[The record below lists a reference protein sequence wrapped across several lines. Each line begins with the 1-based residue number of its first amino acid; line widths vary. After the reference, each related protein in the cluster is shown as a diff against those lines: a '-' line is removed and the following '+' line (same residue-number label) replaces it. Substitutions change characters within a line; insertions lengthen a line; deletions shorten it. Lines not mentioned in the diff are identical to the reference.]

1 MATGE
6 QKKQELLQANANKV
20 KTMGGDA
27 IPPADMG
34 TVTGYDPV
42 ASFRREMALLDAGRE
57 QEELAASEG
66 WFNSTD
72 GGITASDAALQWG
85 QWNINT
91 ARGLNNLAELGAAS
105 TGLASDNMIRE
116 AFGVTDDALAA
127 ASQSLRDMES
137 ARLRNQRARLEASIA
152 RDEAENAIQYADNP
166 TMRTVAN
173 MVDALRAYTNNP
185 AVATA
190 LLVQTIP
197 DLATGAV
204 IAKGGANVALKRAAR
219 NNTEMGATL
228 PIAPAVAARIS
239 SRGGENALAA
249 YTAIQTAG
257 SGTTA
262 IEDKFDSPA
271 MREQVLNQLPANVRM
286 SMSIAEQ
293 NAYLDAQET
302 LAKQIAA
309 PINAVMGVATTK
321 FMPNI
326 ETSILAPAMS
336 SSIGKAV
343 GNIAGKSGA
352 ETVQEVIQGGS
363 ENVAGNFALQQVGS
377 QEGLTSGLG
386 RSIAESGIGG
396 FGAGLGGAVTGETLG
411 ALGKGASKL
420 VSNRAA
426 KQKASQEAADAA
438 LSESITPEAFNRLP
452 KDKQDVLIAAG
463 LYTPEGTDH
472 GLIEEGEDAPAPTR
486 KINDPALN
494 RVINTITNDADKGGL
509 SSLSNFAAV
518 YAGMND
524 PSVTPEGKK
533 ELVVLANDII
543 KVAEGLLATGKDI
556 LANPDKHTPEQLAKA
571 EAVTK
576 YYEEVLTK
584 NSQIF
589 SEVKAEFDALPMDA
603 AEIDSILDQ
612 IDADVDNAKQLVQ
625 PILAQL
631 VYNPTSVTPEQAE
644 ALLSKQLELDLTDTE
659 IAALNVAKSM
669 ADVSNDVRYGNKDNN
684 KKGIHEYIADIQNAL
699 AKGNTDAAQEAL
711 IEMNSFLAYMRE
723 KQKAFD
729 DAAKRYAAG
738 DRDDNGF
745 TPVLYENGDPYQS
758 LDGEDMYYHPVKS
771 KGLIK
776 TIPAD
781 VAAIEEAM
789 AYGNKLM
796 TDAANKVTTSKPIE
810 DMTYEEATAEIDRIQ
825 QQIQDSGNPRTKEQT
840 ATLFALAD
848 QRSYLLMQELISN
861 GSSSDYLENWINTN
875 GANLPRTTALVQA
888 ELDSRKQQEVIS
900 KPIEEMTDAD
910 ITAESNR
917 IKQQLA
923 DENREPTA
931 EEAAYINAL
940 KDQRGYLKFT
950 EKAPSMSEEQLNK
963 HLKQYEGKYP
973 RTTAVIQAELD
984 SRKNKSKS
992 NKPVDAFAKYTY
1004 EELEFAYNELDNKK
1018 DLTPEELQ
1026 LMDGIE
1032 AEFIKRDYAKF
1043 STDMANYTAAE
1054 LRKVIEDNNNPIQVQ
1069 AAEDL
1074 LARLPVDAGID
1085 NDHDED
1091 GDEDGDSGDY
1101 DPLIPVVPVE
1111 PTPKPTAP
1119 IIPTA
1124 PVRTQKVYT
1133 RKDVE
1138 ADPDSVYL
1146 FGDNLAD
1153 ARKGYIP
1160 KFTQAVIRGLKN
1172 AIGIPTKR
1180 DRGIKPFAYFT
1191 EADLEEFKDY
1201 VDTAIHKAIATGKP
1215 IVIPED
1221 GIGTGAAELATRAP
1235 ALAEYLNKALADLL
1249 AGTYRTPAPMD
1260 IWYGSGTNKQF
1271 SNLASRTFEYGG
1283 RKYRSVEHAYQTLKS
1298 GTYDEDTYKKYWAA
1312 KPGTKISGNRTANTE
1327 DNYNVQLMHDLVRE
1341 SFAQNP
1347 AAAKALVAT
1356 GEARLT
1362 HLRDKGIWQT
1372 EFPAALRAARSSQS
1386 VIDAANTPAS
1396 INYVQQ
1402 TFAKGPDDN
1411 NPDSPKNPFDQK
1423 KYAPIENKHSS
1434 TNYLKIGYEFRPSGV
1449 LQTTEDVSAAI
1460 MADKIVGNTES
1471 ETQALVESAGVAQDL
1486 REMLYDRWET
1496 YKEGDYLQWT
1506 KYPSLYFTQLMDM
1519 GKGKGNEY
1527 FLPKVVTDAAG
1538 YAIAQWFESDAINT
1552 LFNDDVAVN
1561 SILGLDTKSKTNR
1574 AQLDALQTIGLDWHL
1589 VIEALARD
1597 INGAL
1602 GLKVIEDIT
1611 PAETHSS
1618 IAHAIATETFNYMLN
1633 KKLLVL
1639 NSITNGEL
1647 DVLAGRKPDAD
1658 AKGKRYFV
1666 KMNENYD
1673 KAVLLAEV
1681 MGKSNGI
1688 LQATYNPTRTDTV
1701 ASILKPVTQ
1710 HNTMVKGTDNNIP
1723 DLALQARNKA
1733 NNQAFYLDKDMHTIY
1748 EAMGVDGIRQ
1758 MLGILDENNVVE
1770 KDEKR
1775 VKGVNAT
1782 INRDIRTFN
1791 TFMERLRGIGLD
1803 DIYNAPIY
1811 FAYDIISNMR
1821 LMMKS
1826 GDLNMQRS
1834 KLHRGLV
1841 TPGKQTVDRNNELH
1855 MLFHSLGVAQGLGID
1870 VDKQDAKTSLEE
1882 LAVKLEDP
1890 NIRFAIEAIKGLLVD
1905 GTSFEGPVLDGVL
1918 KGIKAGKGKTHTLQ
1932 ALLGQAQLEIAEG
1945 LGADTFD
1952 TQLTIEIDGITN
1964 GPFNALM
1971 QLGITEIT
1979 ADMHKKLQK
1988 GGFFYGLPDMTYA
2001 AAAAVEGFKD
2011 NYETPAAMVE
2021 AAIKR
2026 DEAEHIRFREEAD
2039 AAHAFAKANPS
2050 EDSIAEATAL
2060 DAVAKQLQA
2069 KLDSTRAARKLLGD
2083 IKLLEN
2089 ENKGDNDDPVGR
2101 GLLKIPT
2108 TIGIYGAGP
2117 DKASDNFTKD
2127 IVNGFYKTMTDI
2139 EQRLAAAT
2147 DQDTID
2153 AINSERQQVIQQ
2165 MNLLTRRDRLWGN
2178 DKNAGLSGTWDD
2190 NNINEETLT
2199 LSAEQIENIN
2209 NNIKHGIGAYITDAT
2224 TQHMG
2229 DTTARGKLLILAS
2242 NIMYH
2247 IFISE
2252 YDRALAELKDK
2263 LVAEGKMSRYASL
2276 TIAEIAAVK
2285 QSIIKYM
2292 PAFNTWFTAGE
2303 TDVSKYNQL
2312 ASLTESAKKMATRRV
2327 YSVTTAYNTE
2337 EGQIRTENQEEATAG
2352 HTGVMTFLT
2361 TYEQVRV
2368 KAMPQLTLAIDAAM
2382 QAYAQ
2387 LNGSADALNVFDGYI
2402 VNVTQLGEGHTVINA
2417 GVANSHTQY
2426 NMMQDFFNRFSE
2438 AITGY
2443 DFSQLSQEARNTI
2456 GKDINRLF
2464 GGEFIKGDVS
2474 EQAFKNLITGFT
2486 EHMQSETNIQQ
2497 AGKDALL
2504 DKDIPSGI
2512 TQMSVGDLQ
2521 YSINSEATA
2530 PATQEELLAG
2540 LVDKYN
2546 ANLAA
2551 LDSGA
2556 NTPTTPSTPV
2566 TPPTPAPAPIVEE
2579 DVVRAAVTSIGSKM
2593 EESDEVHSLNV
2604 NQLRLVIDKLL
2615 NVGPGVIKGST
2626 KVFMEVAHNILNA
2639 LPANAMMYVGTPEGL
2654 KTIQHLMTPESLA
2667 GWGAKLFTGETA
2679 GLSEGLNNYS
2689 GVYKL
2694 ETIMHEMLHAATAG
2708 LVYTYYSP
2716 NRNKLTKEQQLAVRT
2731 IEGLMRDF
2739 YKNTR
2744 ETKADLGFINWIKS
2758 DVLGAGVRRNATDAQ
2773 KAFAVSEFISWGLTN
2788 AHMQVYLSH
2797 SPINRFVKELLNKL
2811 TNAIARLF
2819 DIEQKNQ
2826 LQALFSSTAVLANG
2840 NVFDGNAS
2848 GVSNANPMITRPEN
2862 TNSVDTLTASQV
2874 HNRQS
2879 NDHNSAAH
2887 TEHLDSVGDHI
2898 QNVLNAALLDS
2909 TTPESMRS
2917 HIDKLLYDSTD
2928 PDIDPSAN
2936 EFLAHGFR
2944 MSGKENHVFKQVQ
2957 QAMKFALNTNGFS
2970 ARQARKMFMKAS
2982 KALTPTDFLDNP
2994 NDTSAPAL
3002 LLAQQRYDAVFG
3014 TTASTDAN
3022 TRLANFLALATTNEQ
3037 FRTVLGNQKIS
3048 NAIIPTTAGM
3058 SSRDK
3063 VFSWIT
3069 AIVQSA
3075 INFAGSIVTSGSFK
3089 GSDMKQ
3095 RIDVLAK
3102 NLTNINS
3109 QGKLALATRM
3119 YAHMQ
3124 TGVAFASSRVLAP
3137 IFRPV
3142 GRVADK
3148 GLSKMVTYGVNR
3160 KNTKGPTPKFKLN
3173 AISSY
3178 LPNATD
3184 FTINTATWMSQAAR
3198 GFYDPVQGEA
3208 NRLALTE
3215 YFLRKPGRLG
3225 ATGEFF
3231 FELMNTNSTNAKFH
3245 SFLSKTKNAID
3256 ATRQDTR
3263 ENLPKNLQGEFAAPL
3278 TKEEKEAF
3286 NKVLGMTD
3294 ASYLFKNGYSLEQI
3308 QGLLADPVAL
3318 TNEITRLGK
3327 ELQKVNSRLFNFYVK
3342 SAAGLGKS
3350 MVTGH
3355 IVNEFQLDNAAQI
3368 ASMAG
3373 TDIDVDS
3380 DTAAAAEPIID
3391 ALASLYALSNTS
3403 TTDRSLIAD
3412 LINKELAANGKD
3424 NGVTYALKMYRVLA
3438 DQEMVMSDKY
3448 GGIGRKGYVPT
3459 ISDPN
3464 NKLVM
3469 ASAADAGKTFKRL
3482 DMSQG
3487 AKMERDPTDSGTD
3500 GMFLYHTNT
3509 GGNPRWIATG
3519 MNITERA
3526 VAGVNPRTGRNVG
3539 SIGVPGVYEPTEV
3552 AAVTR
3557 KKAAGIRRMMS
3568 NAPMSSS
3575 THMVLQPR
3583 VVNGI
3588 VRGYEYRIPNAHID
3602 ALTKVNHDFTQVLGN
3617 WAGRLHEEQ
3626 LGQESN
3632 KVLVDLLAEQHR
3644 EGVNAG
3650 KGHHYIT
3657 IDPNSDDGLIRDIY
3671 SVIPSEMKKYAKKYW
3686 KDGLIRVRKD
3696 LLNNTMG
3703 TREVSI
3709 LNAYDNPR
3717 VLAAAIKIAEK
3728 QIGPEITKYMRLGGR
3743 GLQELVGHLKN
3754 WIVVRTGTVAADNIM
3769 SNMAYAAS
3777 IGMNLPTTV
3786 SDVSQAAIYAED
3798 YRKNAMRISHLTD
3811 TLNLDH
3817 GKGKEAELQ
3826 RELDMLNAEQERN
3839 PIKPLIDAGLNP
3851 TISEDLNQQDD
3862 YGVTDAL
3869 FTKLKGYLKN
3879 VPTGTGEWVK
3889 EGLLTQDSRFYFA
3902 LNKVVQYG
3910 DFTFKYAVYKHL
3922 MQNEGY
3928 TSEQALLRVSS
3939 EFVNYTLIPSRTRQA
3954 LDDIGMTWFMNYK
3967 IRITRVVLRNMREN
3981 PLAAIAAMSQNTI
3994 ATAQQEAIWGTG
4006 SYNTMGGGLTQVPDH
4021 PLAALFG
4028 G

>member
-85 QWNINT
+85 QWGINT
-91 ARGLNNLAELGAAS
+91 SRGLNNLAELGVAS

-116 AFGVTDDALAA
+116 AFGVTDDTLAA
-127 ASQSLRDMES
+127 ASQSLRGMES

-166 TMRTVAN
+166 TMRTVAD
-173 MVDALRAYTNNP
+173 MVDTLRAYTNNP

-190 LLVQTIP
+190 LLVQTLP

-326 ETSILAPAMS
+326 ETSIIAPAMS

-343 GNIAGKSGA
+343 GNIAGKSGV

-363 ENVAGNFALQQVGS
+363 ENVTGNFALQQVGS

-396 FGAGLGGAVTGETLG
+396 FGAGLTGAVTGETLG

-509 SSLSNFAAV
+509 SSPANFNAV
-518 YAGMND
+518 YAGMTD
-524 PSVTPEGKK
+524 PNVTPEGKRQ
-533 ELVVLANDII
+533 LVVLANDILNNI
-543 KVAEGLLATGKDI
+543 EAHVASGKEV
-556 LANPDKHTPEQLAKA
+556 LANPDQHTPEDVTFAENLVKHYEAALA
-571 EAVTK
+571 
-576 YYEEVLTK
+576 
-584 NSQIF
+584 
-589 SEVKAEFDALPMDA
+589 SEPATNVRTEFDALPMDA

-612 IDADVDNAKQLVQ
+612 IDADVDAAKVQIQ

-631 VYNPTSVTPEQAE
+631 AFNPTSVTPEQAE
-644 ALLSKQLELDLTDTE
+644 TLLAKQEELGFTDTE

-669 ADVSNDVRYGNKDNN
+669 ADVSNDVRYGNRDND

-723 KQKAFD
+723 KKKAFD

-789 AYGNKLM
+789 AYSNKLM
-796 TDAANKVTTSKPIE
+796 QDAANKVTT
-810 DMTYEEATAEIDRIQ
+810 
-825 QQIQDSGNPRTKEQT
+825 
-840 ATLFALAD
+840 
-848 QRSYLLMQELISN
+848 
-861 GSSSDYLENWINTN
+861 
-875 GANLPRTTALVQA
+875 
-888 ELDSRKQQEVIS
+888 S

-931 EEAAYINAL
+931 EEAVYINAL

-984 SRKNKSKS
+984 SRKSKS
-992 NKPVDAFAKYTY
+992 NKPVDVFAKYTY
-1004 EELEFAYNELDNKK
+1004 EDLEGAYNKLNTKK
-1018 DLTPEELQ
+1018 DLTAAELQ
-1026 LMDGIE
+1026 LMDDIE
-1032 AEFIKRDYAKF
+1032 AELIKRDYAKF
-1043 STDMANYTAAE
+1043 STEMANYTAEE

-1091 GDEDGDSGDY
+1091 EDGDEDGDSGGY

-1111 PTPKPTAP
+1111 PTPKPAAP

-1133 RKDVE
+1133 REGVE

-1160 KFTQAVIRGLKN
+1160 KLTQAVIRGLKN

-1249 AGTYRTPAPMD
+1249 AGTYTTPAPMD
-1260 IWYGSGTNKQF
+1260 IWYGSDANKQF
-1271 SNLASRTFEYGG
+1271 SNLAPRAFEYGG

-1312 KPGTKISGNRTANTE
+1312 KPGTKITGNRAANTE

-1356 GEARLT
+1356 GDARLT

-1386 VIDAANTPAS
+1386 VIDAANTPAPT
-1396 INYVQQ
+1396 NYVQQ
-1402 TFAKGPDDN
+1402 AFAKGPDDN

-1423 KYAPIENKHSS
+1423 EYAPIENKHSS

-1486 REMLYDRWET
+1486 REMLYDRWKT
-1496 YKEGDYLQWT
+1496 YEEGDYLQWT
-1506 KYPSLYFTQLMDM
+1506 RYPTLYFTQLMDM

-1552 LFNDDVAVN
+1552 LFNDDIAVN

-1618 IAHAIATETFNYMLN
+1618 IAHAIATEAFNYMLN

-1673 KAVLLAEV
+1673 KAVFLAEV

-1841 TPGKQTVDRNNELH
+1841 TPGKQTVDRNNEQH

-1979 ADMHKKLQK
+1979 ADMLKKLQK
-1988 GGFFYGLPDMTYA
+1988 GGLFYGLPDMTYA
-2001 AAAAVEGFKD
+2001 DAAAVEGFKD

-2026 DEAEHIRFREEAD
+2026 DEAEYIRFREEAD

-2069 KLDSTRAARKLLGD
+2069 KLESTRAARKLLGD

-2108 TIGIYGAGP
+2108 TISIYGAGP
-2117 DKASDNFTKD
+2117 DKASDNFTKA

-2147 DQDTID
+2147 DQGTID

-2242 NIMYH
+2242 NVMYH
-2247 IFISE
+2247 IFMSE
-2252 YDRALAELKDK
+2252 YDRALAAMKDK
-2263 LVAEGKMSRYASL
+2263 LVAEGKMSKYASL

-2285 QSIIKYM
+2285 QSVIKYM

-2303 TDVSKYNQL
+2303 TAVSKYNQL
-2312 ASLTESAKKMATRRV
+2312 ASLTDSAKKMATRRV

-2337 EGQIRTENQEEATAG
+2337 EGQIRTEKQEEATAE
-2352 HTGVMTFLT
+2352 HTGVMTFIP
-2361 TYEQVRV
+2361 TYEKVSV
-2368 KAMPQLTLAIDAAM
+2368 KAMPQLILALDAAM

-2387 LNGSADALNVFDGYI
+2387 LDGSVDALNVFDGYI
-2402 VNVTQLGEGHTVINA
+2402 VNVMQLQEGHTAINA
-2417 GVANSHTQY
+2417 GVANSHTQF
-2426 NMMQDFFNRFSE
+2426 NLMQDFFNRFSE

-2456 GKDINRLF
+2456 GKSINRLF

-2504 DKDIPSGI
+2504 DKDIPSGV

-2546 ANLAA
+2546 ANLAVMGN
-2551 LDSGA
+2551 GA
-2556 NTPTTPSTPV
+2556 TAPITPPTPTPA
-2566 TPPTPAPAPIVEE
+2566 PTPAPAPIVEE

-2604 NQLRLVIDKLL
+2604 SQLKLVIDKLL
-2615 NVGPGVIKGST
+2615 NVGPGVIKGSP
-2626 KVFMEVAHNILNA
+2626 KVFRKIAHNILNA

-2654 KTIQHLMTPESLA
+2654 KAIQHLMTPESLA
-2667 GWGAKLFTGETA
+2667 GFGAKLFTGEVI

-2708 LVYTYYSP
+2708 LVTTYYSP
-2716 NRNKLTKEQQLAVRT
+2716 NRDKLTEEQQLAVRT

-2739 YKNTR
+2739 YKDTQG
-2744 ETKADLGFINWIKS
+2744 KSADPKLINQVKTE
-2758 DVLGAGVRRNATDAQ
+2758 VLGAGVRRNATDAQ

-2788 AHMQVYLSH
+2788 VHMQIYLSGN
-2797 SPINRFVKELLNKL
+2797 PINRYVRGLLNKL

-2819 DIEQKNQ
+2819 HIEQTNQ

-2840 NVFDGNAS
+2840 SVFDGNAS
-2848 GVSNANPMITRPEN
+2848 GVSNTNPMIVLPEN

-2909 TTPESMRS
+2909 TTPESMRN

-3014 TTASTDAN
+3014 TTAATDAN

-3037 FRTVLGNQKIS
+3037 FRTVLGNQKIA

-3063 VFSWIT
+3063 VYSWIT

-3124 TGVAFASSRVLAP
+3124 TGAAFASSRVLAP

-3142 GRVADK
+3142 GRVVDT
-3148 GLSKMVTYGVNR
+3148 GLDKMVTYGVNR

-3225 ATGEFF
+3225 VTGEFF
-3231 FELMNTNSTNAKFH
+3231 FEMMSTNSTNAKFH

-3294 ASYLFKNGYSLEQI
+3294 ASYLFANGYSLEQI

-3355 IVNEFQLDNAAQI
+3355 IVNEFQLDNATQI

-3373 TDIDVDS
+3373 TGIDVDS
-3380 DTAAAAEPIID
+3380 ATTAAAKPIID

-3403 TTDRSLIAD
+3403 TADRSLIAD

-3424 NGVTYALKMYRVLA
+3424 NGVTYALKMYRVMA

-3539 SIGVPGVYEPTEV
+3539 SNGVPGVYGPTEV

-3557 KKAAGIRRMMS
+3557 KKVAGIRRMMS

-3851 TISEDLNQQDD
+3851 TISEDLNQQDE

-3981 PLAAIAAMSQNTI
+3981 PLAAITAMSQNTI
-3994 ATAQQEAIWGTG
+3994 ATAQQEALWGTG